1 MRRRQEPLTGIGMGM
16 ERLRF
21 AIFRFSIALAA
32 IGFCTAITAAAPA
45 AEPAEQFRKQIQPM
59 LAKYCYDCH
68 GDGEKK
74 GGVALDELKSDDQ
87 LLNNQDLWW
96 RVLKNTRTGL
106 MPPQK
111 KERPSPEE
119 LEELAKWIKY
129 GALGIDPSH
138 PDPGRVT
145 LRRLN
150 RVEYRNTIKD
160 LMGVDYNTTEEFPP
174 DDTGYGFDTIGDVL
188 TFSPLLLEKYM
199 KAAETIVKSGVGLVA
214 KTMPESTIPGKSFK
228 STEAGISA
236 ERLSFY
242 KEGTLSSSYT
252 TTQAA
257 DYILKLAV
265 SVRGD
270 FNFDPGRINLV
281 LKVDDKQQ
289 WAHEFA
295 WDNGRKF
302 VFEIPQKWEN
312 GKHSLALEVHPLTP
326 AEQRKT
332 SIDMQIQSLVVA
344 GPTDPKVW
352 NVSKSYARFFPR
364 LEPPKDAAQR
374 REYAREV
381 LSAFTTKAFR
391 RPPDAATVDRLVKIA
406 EAGWSHPGKQFEQGV
421 GEAMIATLSS

>member
-1 MRRRQEPLTGIGMGM
+1 MDR
-16 ERLRF
+16 
-21 AIFRFSIALAA
+21 FRFPMLGLSIALLA
-32 IGFCTAITAAAPA
+32 IGLFTAIAAAAPD
-45 AEPAEQFRKQIQPM
+45 PAEQFRKEIQPL
-59 LAKYCYDCH
+59 LARYCYDCH

-87 LLNNQDLWW
+87 LLNNRDLWW

-111 KERPSPEE
+111 KPHPSPQE
-119 LEELAKWIKY
+119 LGELANWIKY
-129 GALGIDPSH
+129 GAMGIDPSH

-150 RVEYRNTIKD
+150 RGKYRNTIKD
-160 LMGVDYNTTEEFPP
+160 LMGVDYNTTQEFPR

-199 KAAETIVKSGVGLVA
+199 KAAETIVRNGVPLVG

-228 STEAGISA
+228 STEAGISP

-242 KEGTLSSSYT
+242 KEATLSTSYT
-252 TTQAA
+252 VTQAA

-281 LKVDDKQQ
+281 LKVDDKEQ
-289 WAHEFA
+289 WTQEFK

-302 VFEIPQKWEN
+302 VFEIPQKWES
-312 GKHSLALEVHPLTP
+312 GKHTLALEIH
-326 AEQRKT
+326 
-332 SIDMQIQSLVVA
+332 
-344 GPTDPKVW
+344 
-352 NVSKSYARFFPR
+352 
-364 LEPPKDAAQR
+364 
-374 REYAREV
+374 
-381 LSAFTTKAFR
+381 
-391 RPPDAATVDRLVKIA
+391 
-406 EAGWSHPGKQFEQGV
+406 
-421 GEAMIATLSS
+421 